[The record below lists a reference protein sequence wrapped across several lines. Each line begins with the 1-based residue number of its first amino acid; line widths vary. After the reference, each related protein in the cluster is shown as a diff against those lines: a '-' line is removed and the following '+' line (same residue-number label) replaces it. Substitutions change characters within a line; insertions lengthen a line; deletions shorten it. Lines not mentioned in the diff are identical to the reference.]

1 MVKPPDAPAGKDLLM
16 MYKDVTK
23 LSLTYR
29 NGTTLNLEGESLQ
42 NWIAFQGVLINIYT
56 AMLATANLDKADK
69 DPITRTL
76 GDELT
81 KNDRS

>member
-1 MVKPPDAPAGKDLLM
+1 

-29 NGTTLNLEGESLQ
+29 NGTTLNLEGESLH
-42 NWIAFQGVLINIYT
+42 NWLAFQNVLIGIYT
-56 AMLATANLDKADK
+56 AMIATANLDKTAK
-69 DPITRTL
+69 SPITRTL
-76 GDELT
+76 GDELK